1 MRSTH
6 AFTLATIATT
16 VAALSATAIAQ
27 RPDETL
33 TVPLTYGAPGG
44 PGPTPNFSPKGTL
57 VALAD
62 VPAAMTLP
70 AGAARPAKQG
80 VVKVGPGQSSWVPI
94 LVTADAQHPSDLS
107 HLFIDRNRNGDFGD
121 DGAAAVATPTQN
133 DKTKAWWSSF
143 NKLELSIP
151 YAGGTR
157 EPYLVNFWAVRD
169 DGAPAPD
176 GIRYS
181 VGSWRSGSVTIDGVP
196 ALVAAMDSDND
207 ALFTKSDWW
216 SVIEADAPNAPKAV
230 LSIAEARQTSRLM
243 FVKHAGAEAI
253 LEFRGFS
260 DDGRSI
266 TFAVV
271 HRPVTKAEDRLAD
284 DTVAAERSRPRTS
297 TPFSWTKDFSA
308 TLADA
313 KKNNRNVIVDF
324 WATWCGPC
332 TTMDEWIWNDA
343 EIAGL
348 LNKGYVGVKLDGDLE
363 KALVTRFKV
372 IGYPTMVVLD
382 PSGKEVKRAVGYQT
396 SAQTLTLLGK

>member
-1 MRSTH
+1 MKWTF
-6 AFTLATIATT
+6 ALVLVTL
-16 VAALSATAIAQ
+16 VAAASVPGIAQ
-27 RPDETL
+27 GPDETF
-33 TVPLTYGAPGG
+33 TVPLAYGSPNGTS
-44 PGPTPNFSPKGTL
+44 PTPNFSPKGTL
-57 VALAD
+57 VPLAD

-94 LVTADAQHPSDLS
+94 LVTSDAQHPKDLS
-107 HLFIDRNRNGDFGD
+107 QLFIDRNRDGDFGD
-121 DGAAAVATPTQN
+121 DGASAVAAPAQN
-133 DKTKAWWSSF
+133 AKTKAWWSSF
-143 NKLELSIP
+143 NKLELPIP
-151 YAGGTR
+151 YAAGQKP
-157 EPYLVNFWAVRD
+157 EPYLVNFWAVRED
-169 DGAPAPD
+169 DAPAPD

-230 LSIAEARQTSRLM
+230 LSIAEARETSRLM

-260 DDGRSI
+260 NDGRSI

-284 DTVAAERSRPRTS
+284 DTVSAERGRPRTTSPFAWS
-297 TPFSWTKDFSA
+297 TDFDA

-313 KKNNRNVIVDF
+313 KTTNRRVVVDF

-332 TTMDEWIWNDA
+332 KTMDEWIWNDA
-343 EIAGL
+343 EVAGAL
-348 LNKGYVGVKLDGDLE
+348 HNGYVGVKLDGDLQ
-363 KALVTRFKV
+363 KALVARFK
-372 IGYPTMVVLD
+372 ITGYPTMVVLD

-396 SAQTLTLLGK
+396 SAQTLALLAK